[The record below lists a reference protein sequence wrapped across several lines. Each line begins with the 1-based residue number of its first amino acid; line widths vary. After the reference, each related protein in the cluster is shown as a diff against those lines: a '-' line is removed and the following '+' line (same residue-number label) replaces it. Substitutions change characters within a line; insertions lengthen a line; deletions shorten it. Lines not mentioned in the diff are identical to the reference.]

1 MNEWIFI
8 RHGHGII
15 LFCARGTY
23 VLLDADEAA
32 QEAVARLKA
41 LLLEQGM
48 LKRLIGLQ
56 GSIMI
61 RTAAY
66 SLLAVLCKR

>member
-1 MNEWIFI
+1 MADSVIKHCIMVPINVLIEWV
-8 RHGHGII
+8 
-15 LFCARGTY
+15 A
-23 VLLDADEAA
+23 ADEAA
-32 QEAVARLKA
+32 REVVTRLKA

-56 GSIMI
+56 GSIVI

>member
-1 MNEWIFI
+1 MADSVI
-8 RHGHGII
+8 RHCIMVPI
-15 LFCARGTY
+15 N
-23 VLLDADEAA
+23 VLIEWVAADEAA
-32 QEAVARLKA
+32 QEVVTRLKA

-56 GSIMI
+56 GSIVI

>member
-1 MNEWIFI
+1 MADSVI
-8 RHGHGII
+8 RHCIMVPI
-15 LFCARGTY
+15 N
-23 VLLDADEAA
+23 VLIEWVAADEAA
-32 QEAVARLKA
+32 REVVTRLKA

-56 GSIMI
+56 GSIVI